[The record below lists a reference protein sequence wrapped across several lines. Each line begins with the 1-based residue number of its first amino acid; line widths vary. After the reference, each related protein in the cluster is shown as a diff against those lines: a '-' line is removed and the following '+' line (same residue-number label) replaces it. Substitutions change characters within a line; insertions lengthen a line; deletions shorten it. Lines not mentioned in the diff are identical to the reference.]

1 MPDARFADIETWIF
15 DLDNTLYP
23 PHANLF
29 AQVDQRMGAFISDLL
44 GLDRDRARMI
54 QKHYYRTYGTTLRGL
69 MTEHGVDPHAF
80 LDYVHDIDH
89 SPIEPDPAL
98 GAVLAELPGRKF
110 VFTNGSVA
118 HAEAVIGKLGIERH
132 FEALF
137 DIVAAD
143 FVPKPERATYDAFL
157 AEHDVDPAGAVMFE
171 DLPRNLEVP
180 HTLGMAT
187 VLVVPR
193 DGDPTGTARAAWEGE
208 GSDRPH
214 VQFVTDDLAGFLVD
228 AVSMTAPR
236 NR

>member
-1 MPDARFADIETWIF
+1 MQRFETIETWIF

-29 AQVDQRMGAFISDLL
+29 DQVDQRMGAFISELL
-44 GLDRDRARMI
+44 TLDRNQARLL

-118 HAEAVIGKLGIERH
+118 HAEAVIDKLGINGH

-143 FVPKPERATYDAFL
+143 FVPKPERLTYESFLGRHDIAPAT
-157 AEHDVDPAGAVMFE
+157 AVMFE
-171 DLPRNLEVP
+171 DLDRNLEVP
-180 HTLGMAT
+180 NALGMAT

-193 DGDPTGTARAAWEGE
+193 RKADEPEAREVPA
-208 GSDRPH
+208 H
-214 VQFVTDDLAGFLVD
+214 VDFVIDDLAGFLVD
-228 AVSMTAPR
+228 AVGVRRDTA
-236 NR
+236 